1 MAESTN
7 TVIARVGLDD
17 RGFQEG
23 VYKIQRGLK
32 VVQSEFAAASSKLGD
47 FGKSTEGLKL
57 KSETLNKQMELQKA
71 KVEALNKSYQESVEK
86 KGEDA
91 KATENLKI
99 KYNYAV
105 AELNKLEQELK
116 KTTEELNTKSS
127 AWYKLSESM
136 DKASQ
141 KLKSVGDKM
150 TSVGKSLS
158 TSVTLPIV
166 GLGTAAVNAGAN
178 FEEGMSRVKAIS
190 GATGDDFEKLNKQAL
205 KLGADTAFSAKEAAE
220 GMENLASAGFSVD
233 EIMTAMPGM
242 LDLAASSGAG
252 IATSSDIAASALRGF
267 GLEASQAGHVSD
279 VLAKAAADTNA
290 GITDIG
296 DALKYVAP
304 NAKAAGLS
312 IEEVSAA
319 VGIMANVGI
328 KGSQAGTTLRSAL
341 ISLADP
347 SSEAEKAMNALGFS
361 AFDSQGKML
370 PLKDVIG
377 NLQNGM
383 QGLTEQQKQ
392 AALSTIF
399 GKEAMSGMLSIV
411 QAGPEELERLTQSF
425 KSSDG
430 AAKEMAGTMQDNLK
444 GSIEQMKGSL
454 ETAGIMISQA
464 LAPHIKRVADLIG
477 SLADKFTDLSPAT
490 QKTIIVIAGIVAA
503 VGPLLIII
511 GQVISAVGA
520 ISGVIGAVSGAIAT
534 AGGASAALGVAFA
547 ALTGPVGIA
556 IAVIAGLIAV
566 GVLLYKNWDTIKST
580 VSIIWEGMKTAI
592 EGSVTAIKTAIVST
606 WESIKA
612 TIIPIVEGIAN
623 VIKNIWEGVKTTFAF
638 IWEVIKSIFI
648 SAWTIIS
655 SIVQTYIN
663 IVTATISVA
672 WQLIQTITTTVWNA
686 ISGVIST
693 VWNGVVSFI
702 NPIIQSIEN
711 TITTSW
717 NTIKSTTI
725 TMFTEIYSIINVVW
739 NSIVNFITPI
749 INSIVSILTTAW
761 NTIKSVTDTTW
772 NAIQAALNTVWNAIK
787 NTTISIW
794 TSISTFFSAMWSSI
808 SSLFITAVNVIGNT
822 VTNVWNT
829 ILSITTSI
837 WNNVKSAIMTPIT
850 AAVNFVKEQL
860 DKIKGFFDR
869 LDIKFPNIKLPHFS
883 IKGEFSFSPPSVPH
897 LGVDWYA
904 KGGIF
909 NKPSIIGVGEAGQEA
924 VLPIDRI
931 DDLMAKAIEK
941 TKGSNSAGGLTLHIE
956 NFINNTEKDIE
967 QLAYELEFYRQRVSM
982 GRGGA

>member
-1 MAESTN
+1 MAGSTN

-23 VYKIQRGLK
+23 VSKIQRGLK

-57 KSETLNKQMELQKA
+57 KADTLNKQMELQKS

-136 DKASQ
+136 EKAGQ

-158 TSVTLPIV
+158 TAVTLPLV
-166 GLGTAAVNAGAN
+166 GIGTAAVNAGMN

-279 VLAKAAADTNA
+279 VLARAAADTNA
-290 GITDIG
+290 GITDMG

-304 NAKAAGLS
+304 NAKAAGLN
-312 IEEVSAA
+312 IEEISAA
-319 VGIMANVGI
+319 IGIMANVGI

-347 SSEAEKAMNALGFS
+347 SSEAEKAMKAIGFS

-370 PLKDVIG
+370 PLKDVIA

-383 QGLTEQQKQ
+383 KGLTEQQKQ

-411 QAGPEELERLTQSF
+411 QAGPEELERLTKSF
-425 KSSDG
+425 KNSDG

-444 GSIEQMKGSL
+444 GSVEQMKGSL

-464 LAPHIKRVADLIG
+464 LAPHIKKIADLIG
-477 SLADKFTDLSPAT
+477 SLANKFTNLSPAT

-503 VGPLLIII
+503 IGPLLIII
-511 GQVISAVGA
+511 GQVISAIGA
-520 ISGVIGAVSGAIAT
+520 ISGVIASVSGAIAT
-534 AGGASAALGVAFA
+534 AGGASAALGAAFT

-580 VSIIWEGMKTAI
+580 VSAIWEGMKSAI
-592 EGSVTAIKTAIVST
+592 EGSVTAIKTVIVST

-612 TIIPIVEGIAN
+612 IVIPIVEGIAN
-623 VIKNIWEGVKTTFAF
+623 VIKTIWEGVKTGFAF
-638 IWEVIKSIFI
+638 LWEVIKAIFI

-663 IVTATISVA
+663 IITSVISVA
-672 WQLIQTITTTVWNA
+672 WQLIQVVTTTVWNA

-693 VWNGVVSFI
+693 VWNGIVSFL
-702 NPIIQSIEN
+702 NPIIQGIGNS
-711 TITTSW
+711 ITTAW
-717 NTIKSTTI
+717 NNIKAVTTTVFNSISSTISA
-725 TMFTEIYSIINVVW
+725 VW
-739 NSIVNFITPI
+739 NSIVSFIIPI
-749 INSIVSILTTAW
+749 INSIVSTLTTAW
-761 NTIKSVTDTTW
+761 NTIRSVTT
-772 NAIQAALNTVWNAIK
+772 TVWNAIQSALNAVWSGIK
-787 NTTISIW
+787 STTISVW
-794 TSISTFFSAMWSSI
+794 NSISSFFSTMWSGVSSLFTNTVKGIQNTVSNVWSSI
-808 SSLFITAVNVIGNT
+808 
-822 VTNVWNT
+822 
-829 ILSITTSI
+829 LSVTTSI
-837 WNNVKSAIMTPIT
+837 WNNIKSAIMTPIN

-869 LDIKFPNIKLPHFS
+869 LDIKFPHIKLPHFN
-883 IKGEFSFSPPSVPH
+883 IKGEFSLSPPSVPH

-909 NKPSIIGVGEAGQEA
+909 NRPSIIGVGEAGTEA
-924 VLPIDRI
+924 VLPIDRL
-931 DDLMAKAIEK
+931 DELMARAIEK
-941 TKGSNSAGGLTLHIE
+941 AKGSNSGGGLALHIE